1 MNLFMTELEDI
12 IDKIVKSYESE
23 LREYRYWSTYL
34 IQLEDRLKLLNT
46 KMYDISAVRYGES
59 MGKKSTSNREHML
72 TRFIVE
78 KNELEREIYIIK
90 DKIEHV
96 NDLLDQLNDKDRAF
110 IESALI
116 NRMPRETN
124 DMIAT
129 SLGITESGLRYKV
142 KAILKSCIKKRI
154 EIKKE
159 D

>member
-1 MNLFMTELEDI
+1 MNSFMTELEDI

-23 LREYRYWSTYL
+23 LREYRYWSIYL

-72 TRFIVE
+72 TRFIME

-90 DKIEHV
+90 DKVEHV
-96 NDLLDQLNDKDRAF
+96 NELLDQLNDEDRAF

-129 SLGITESGLRYKV
+129 GMGITESGLRYKV
-142 KAILKSCIKKRI
+142 KAILKSCIKERL
-154 EIKKE
+154 EITKE

>member
-1 MNLFMTELEDI
+1 MTELEDI
-12 IDKIVKSYESE
+12 IDNIVKSFESE

-34 IQLEDRLKLLNT
+34 IQLKERLKLLNT
-46 KMYDISAVRYGES
+46 RMYEISAVRYDKS
-59 MGKKSTSNREHML
+59 LSKKNTSNREHML

-78 KNELEREIYIIK
+78 KNEIEREIYIIK
-90 DKIEHV
+90 DKMEHV
-96 NDLLDQLNDKDRAF
+96 NDLLDLLSDRNRAF

-129 SLGITESGLRYKV
+129 NLGITESGLRYKV
-142 KAILKSCIKKRI
+142 KAILRSCIKERI
-154 EIKKE
+154 KIKKE